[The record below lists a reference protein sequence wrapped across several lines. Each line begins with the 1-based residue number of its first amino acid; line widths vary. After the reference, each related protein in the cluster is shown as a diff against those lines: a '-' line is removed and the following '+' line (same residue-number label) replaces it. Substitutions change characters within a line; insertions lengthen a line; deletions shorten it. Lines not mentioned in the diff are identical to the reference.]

1 MVCSYEHVRGSSELK
16 TRSRTEEETE
26 SYVDENGENQ
36 TRTVT
41 TRHRNPGGSDGRD
54 GSSGSRPRFKLSAGS
69 DGRDGSGSISVA
81 SNNGMG
87 HSYLAR
93 YHLVVKSFEVF
104 DENSDGVNE
113 PGEYLIVKNIIVHN
127 EGKPPSTPSSM
138 PN

>member
-1 MVCSYEHVRGSSELK
+1 MVCSYEHVRGSGKLK
-16 TRSRTEEETE
+16 TKSRTEEKTE
-26 SYVDENGENQ
+26 SYVDENGKNQ

-41 TRHRNPGGSDGRD
+41 TRHRNSGGFDGRN
-54 GSSGSRPRFKLSAGS
+54 GSSGSQPKFKLSAGS

-81 SNNGMG
+81 SNNGIEL
-87 HSYLAR
+87 SYLAR
-93 YHLVVKSFEVF
+93 YRLVVKSFEVF

>member
-1 MVCSYEHVRGSSELK
+1 VS
-16 TRSRTEEETE
+16 
-26 SYVDENGENQ
+26 DNGAE
-36 TRTVT
+36 
-41 TRHRNPGGSDGRD
+41 
-54 GSSGSRPRFKLSAGS
+54 
-69 DGRDGSGSISVA
+69 
-81 SNNGMG
+81 

-127 EGKPPSTPSSM
+127 QGKPTFTSSSI